1 MEIGIECDDDQ
12 TFLASAVK
20 NLRISCCRQSFF
32 AHVDGFNAFVA
43 KVKNS

>member
-12 TFLASAVK
+12 PFLASEVK
-20 NLRISCCRQSFF
+20 NLRIGCCCQSFV
-32 AHVDGFNAFVA
+32 AHVDCFDAFVA